1 MVLALPNANTN
12 YLQLYGQASAAL
24 VVERRDPCYGAAL
37 PEIHAKRGQEGI
49 AVERLDAELA
59 DEIQRAVDARRDD
72 TVQLLKDL
80 VRVPSVTGEEG
91 AVQEVVEHAFRARGL
106 AVDRWEA
113 TPEEASPYT
122 DHVGEQDTY
131 SGRPNV
137 VGVRAGLGKGTS
149 ILLNAHVDTVASGDR
164 AAWSRDP
171 LSADVEGDLLYGRGS
186 CDMKGGLVTH
196 LAALDALEEL
206 GIELRGDVSVAATVG
221 EENGGLGALSTVLRG
236 YRADAALITEPT
248 RLALVPAQGGS
259 LVFRLTV
266 TGRSAHAAVR
276 DEGVSALEKFLP
288 IFEDL
293 RAVERERNETL
304 SHPHYEHLR
313 NKVPVNVGVVR
324 AGNWASTVPE
334 SLVAEGRIG
343 LIPGEEVEPFR
354 ELVEERIG
362 AVANRD
368 PWLEENPPLLEWFGG
383 QFAPAEVPPDA
394 PICEAVK
401 LAHELVT
408 GEKPA
413 VEGAPYG
420 ADMRLFIRFGGMP
433 CVMYGAG
440 DVNVAHAP
448 DEHVSITELLTA
460 AKTVA
465 CLLAE
470 WCDVAQ

>member
-1 MVLALPNANTN
+1 MVLALQNANTN
-12 YLQLYGQASAAL
+12 YLLLYGQASAP
-24 VVERRDPCYGAAL
+24 VVERPDPCYGAAL

-59 DEIQRAVDARRDD
+59 DEIQRVVDARRDD
-72 TVQLLKDL
+72 MVRLLKDL

-91 AVQEVVEHAFRARGL
+91 AVQEVVECAFRARGL
-106 AVDRWEA
+106 AVDRWKA
-113 TPEEASPYT
+113 TPEEASPYM

-137 VGVRAGLGKGTS
+137 VGVRAGLGKGRS
-149 ILLNAHVDTVASGDR
+149 ILLNAHVDTVASGNR
-164 AAWSRDP
+164 AAWSHDP
-171 LSADVEGDLLYGRGS
+171 LSADVEGDFLYGRGS

-196 LAALDALEEL
+196 LVALDALEEL

-236 YRADAALITEPT
+236 YHADAALITEPT

-293 RAVERERNETL
+293 RALERERNETL
-304 SHPHYEHLR
+304 SHPLYEHLR
-313 NKVPVNVGVVR
+313 NKVPINFGVVR
-324 AGNWASTVPE
+324 AGDWASTVPE
-334 SLVAEGRIG
+334 SLLAEGRIG

-354 ELVEERIG
+354 ELVKERIG
-362 AVANRD
+362 AVAYRD
-368 PWLEENPPLLEWFGG
+368 PWLKENPPLLEWFGG
-383 QFAPAEVPPDA
+383 QFAPAEVSPDA

-401 LAHELVT
+401 RAHELVT
-408 GEKPA
+408 GEKPT
-413 VEGAPYG
+413 VEGVPYG
-420 ADMRLFIRFGGMP
+420 ADMRLFILFGGMP

-448 DEHVSITELLTA
+448 DEHVSVSELLTA
-460 AKTVA
+460 TKTVA
-465 CLLAE
+465 CLLVE
-470 WCDVAQ
+470 WCGVAR

>member
-1 MVLALPNANTN
+1 
-12 YLQLYGQASAAL
+12 
-24 VVERRDPCYGAAL
+24 VERRG
-37 PEIHAKRGQEGI
+37 
-49 AVERLDAELA
+49 AELA
-59 DEIQRAVDARRDD
+59 DEIQRAVDARRTD
-72 TVQLLKDL
+72 TVRLLQDL

-91 AVQEVVEHAFRARGL
+91 AVQEVVERAFRARCL

-122 DHVGEQDTY
+122 DHVGEQKTY
-131 SGRPNV
+131 SDRPNV
-137 VGVRAGLGKGTS
+137 VGVRTALGKGGRS
-149 ILLNAHVDTVASGDR
+149 ILLNAHVDTVAIGDR